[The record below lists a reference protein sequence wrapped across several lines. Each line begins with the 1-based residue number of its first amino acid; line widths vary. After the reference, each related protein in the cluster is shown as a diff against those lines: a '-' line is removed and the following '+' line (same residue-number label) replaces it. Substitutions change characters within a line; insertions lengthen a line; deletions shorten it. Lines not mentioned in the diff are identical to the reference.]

1 MAGEMSAL
9 ENALP
14 VVSKVVDQMREM
26 VAEL

>member
-14 VVSKVVDQMREM
+14 VVDWVVQQIRE
-26 VAEL
+26 VVSRL